1 MKLTDTM
8 KQRLAEVAEELFFDY
23 EVVAIRVQEV
33 PFELGA
39 IDHVSSVW
47 EDGEETDEELDGI
60 CAIRAKDV
68 DKSDTYFGDHVAIIA
83 GNRYTYGEDIGEVI
97 IEDAEVVEIL
107 A

>member
-8 KQRLAEVAEELFFDY
+8 KQRLAEVAEELFFNY

-47 EDGEETDEELDGI
+47 VDGEETDEELDGI